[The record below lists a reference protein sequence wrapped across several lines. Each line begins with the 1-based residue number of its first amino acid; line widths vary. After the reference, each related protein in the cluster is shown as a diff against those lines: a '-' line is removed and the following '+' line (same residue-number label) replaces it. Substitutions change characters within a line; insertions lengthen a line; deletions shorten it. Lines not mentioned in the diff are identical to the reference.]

1 MTIEVIRS
9 TLAWCIIINWAL
21 LLWWFLFFTLAH
33 DWTYRFHRK
42 WFDLSVDQFD
52 AIHYGGMGLFKIGI
66 ILLNLVPYLAL
77 RIVS

>member
-9 TLAWCIIINWAL
+9 ALAWCIIINWAL

-33 DWTYRFHRK
+33 DWTYQFHRK

-52 AIHYGGMGLFKIGI
+52 TIHYGGMGLFKIGI
-66 ILLNLVPYLAL
+66 FLFNLVPYLAL